1 MGRGEN
7 SELGTSCKLAP
18 AEGGRKL
25 ILNYML
31 QATLYI
37 PEEEENFHID
47 IYEENGKSY
56 QIAEV
61 FVKNEKVVVN
71 LYNNPNDTYKE
82 LDLEEL
88 LIVLQKS
95 FDKLKQE

>member
-1 MGRGEN
+1 
-7 SELGTSCKLAP
+7 
-18 AEGGRKL
+18 
-25 ILNYML
+25 ML

>member
-1 MGRGEN
+1 MN

-18 AEGGRKL
+18 AGGRKL

>member
-1 MGRGEN
+1 
-7 SELGTSCKLAP
+7 
-18 AEGGRKL
+18 
-25 ILNYML
+25 ML

-56 QIAEV
+56 QVAEV

>member
-1 MGRGEN
+1 MN
-7 SELGTSCKLAP
+7 FELGTSCKLAT
-18 AEGGRKL
+18 AGGRKL

>member
-1 MGRGEN
+1 MN
-7 SELGTSCKLAP
+7 FELGTSCKLAT
-18 AEGGRKL
+18 AGGRKL

-56 QIAEV
+56 QRAEV

>member
-1 MGRGEN
+1 
-7 SELGTSCKLAP
+7 
-18 AEGGRKL
+18 
-25 ILNYML
+25 ML
-31 QATLYI
+31 QATFYI

>member
-1 MGRGEN
+1 M
-7 SELGTSCKLAP
+7 GTSCKLAL
-18 AEGGRKL
+18 AGGRKL

>member
-1 MGRGEN
+1 
-7 SELGTSCKLAP
+7 
-18 AEGGRKL
+18 
-25 ILNYML
+25 ML

-82 LDLEEL
+82 LDLEEF

>member
-1 MGRGEN
+1 
-7 SELGTSCKLAP
+7 
-18 AEGGRKL
+18 
-25 ILNYML
+25 ML

-37 PEEEENFHID
+37 PEEEEKFHID

-61 FVKNEKVVVN
+61 LAKNEKVVVN

>member
-1 MGRGEN
+1 
-7 SELGTSCKLAP
+7 
-18 AEGGRKL
+18 
-25 ILNYML
+25 ML

-47 IYEENGKSY
+47 IYEENGKNY

>member
-1 MGRGEN
+1 
-7 SELGTSCKLAP
+7 
-18 AEGGRKL
+18 
-25 ILNYML
+25 ML

-47 IYEENGKSY
+47 IYEENEKSY